1 MNKISPSLSEGFF
14 FTLNPKYMKPL
25 ICPISDEKI
34 PEHLPRVTAS
44 LNLILLAAFAWNPQS
59 WILFF
64 LAYDFLVRGF
74 GSPKLS
80 LVHHAAKSI
89 SGAFKLRSKLIDK
102 APKLF
107 AARLGA
113 LLLVLALVL
122 KLSGLV
128 TAPIV
133 IVWLIAA
140 LSSLECILGF
150 CVGCY
155 VYQYL
160 VFPLY
165 RK

>member
-1 MNKISPSLSEGFF
+1 
-14 FTLNPKYMKPL
+14 MKQL
-25 ICPISDEKI
+25 ICPISEEKI
-34 PEHLPRVTAS
+34 PEHLPRVSAL
-44 LNLILLAAFAWNPQS
+44 LNLFILAAYALNPQS

-80 LVHHAAKSI
+80 LIHHTAKSI
-89 SGAFKLRSKLIDK
+89 SRGLKLRSKPIDK

-113 LLLVLALVL
+113 LLLVLALIL
-122 KLSGLV
+122 NLSGFIAASV
-128 TAPIV
+128 V
-133 IVWLIAA
+133 IVWMIAA
-140 LSSLECILGF
+140 LSSLECIFGF

-160 VFPLY
+160 VFPFY
-165 RK
+165 QK

>member
-74 GSPKLS
+74 GSPRLS
-80 LVHHAAKSI
+80 LIHHTASGI
-89 SGAFKLRSKLIDK
+89 SRGLKLRSKAIDK

-122 KLSGLV
+122 HLSGLV

-133 IVWLIAA
+133 IVWMIAA
-140 LSSLECILGF
+140 LSSLECIFGF

-160 VFPLY
+160 VLPFY
-165 RK
+165 QK